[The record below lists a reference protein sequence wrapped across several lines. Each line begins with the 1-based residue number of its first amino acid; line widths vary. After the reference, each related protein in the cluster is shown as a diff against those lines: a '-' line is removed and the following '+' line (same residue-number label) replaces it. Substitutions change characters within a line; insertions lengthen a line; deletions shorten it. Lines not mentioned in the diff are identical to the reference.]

1 MSQAFGES
9 GRKDLNNDR
18 LESGRTMRDA
28 HCLRDHHWFLIY
40 RRFKERVDELKGTLF
55 KDLQEAG
62 INRTRRGCESVDG
75 AQNYYSLTTLAL
87 LTCSQLNWQV
97 VGTS

>member
-1 MSQAFGES
+1 MSQAFRES

-40 RRFKERVDELKGTLF
+40 RRFKERVDELK
-55 KDLQEAG
+55 
-62 INRTRRGCESVDG
+62 
-75 AQNYYSLTTLAL
+75 
-87 LTCSQLNWQV
+87 
-97 VGTS
+97 